1 MAQRFASEHLFF
13 IKPFASAHT
22 HFVSYVTAKKKNIIK
37 GYVVEGSTFWLQ
49 IENSGFNSSVSLVA
63 LLAKKVPALDICMVF
78 FFYFLLILISSMVE
92 QDTSNI

>member
-1 MAQRFASEHLFF
+1 MVWRLFLLIYAQCFRNA
-13 IKPFASAHT
+13 
-22 HFVSYVTAKKKNIIK
+22 TARNIIK

-78 FFYFLLILISSMVE
+78 FLTFY
-92 QDTSNI
+92 

>member
-1 MAQRFASEHLFF
+1 MWQQN
-13 IKPFASAHT
+13 K
-22 HFVSYVTAKKKNIIK
+22 KKKNIFK

-63 LLAKKVPALDICMVF
+63 LIAKQVPALDLSYLSGFLFNF
-78 FFYFLLILISSMVE
+78 FLILISSMVE